1 MTSFQAKVV
10 IAAPVETVVAAMMR
24 AENAP
29 HWTKHLERMEV
40 VKRPPEL
47 VGSIARLH
55 YLENGQRYV
64 MEDRMIEADPGRRYV
79 SIVSGAPVE
88 ARVETMLRPVGNGT
102 EMTLRWT
109 GRGKVQPLKLI
120 MPLLRGR
127 MRRQAQEELETFKT
141 LVETRGSDFDA

>member
-1 MTSFQAKVV
+1 MTSFQARVV

-40 VKRPPEL
+40 VTRTPGL

-79 SIVSGAPVE
+79 SIVSGDPIE
-88 ARVETMLRPVGNGT
+88 ARVETLLRPVAGGT
-102 EMTLRWT
+102 EMTIHWS

-127 MRRQAQEELETFKT
+127 MRRQAQEELKTFKT